1 MTAVI
6 AAVFLVIGAAFL
18 LVSCVGL
25 LRLPDF
31 YTRAHAVGKSETL
44 GSMLILIG
52 LALYNGLTLSSAKL
66 LLILVIIAVTNPTAT
81 HALTRAAMRSGLKD
95 RKSTRLNSSHVRLS
109 RMPSSA

>member
-1 MTAVI
+1 VIAVI
-6 AAVFLVIGAAFL
+6 ATIFLFGGAVFL
-18 LVSCVGL
+18 LVSCVGF

-66 LLILVIIAVTNPTAT
+66 LLILVIIGVTNPTAT
-81 HALTRAAMRSGLKD
+81 HALTRAAMRSGLKIWRAKGID
-95 RKSTRLNSSHVRLS
+95 
-109 RMPSSA
+109 PA

>member
-31 YTRAHAVGKSETL
+31 YTRAHAVGKAETL

-52 LALYNGLTLSSAKL
+52 LAFYNGLTLSSAKL

-81 HALTRAAMRSGLKD
+81 HALTRAAMRSGLKIW
-95 RKSTRLNSSHVRLS
+95 RAKGSN
-109 RMPSSA
+109 PA